1 MYMGVEG
8 LSQKLGKTT
17 DLEENMNEIYARHE
31 IRRSFSSVFDLD
43 F

>member
-8 LSQKLGKTT
+8 LSQKLGKTI
-17 DLEENMNEIYARHE
+17 DLEENMNEIYDGHE
-31 IRRSFSSVFDLD
+31 IGRSFSSVFDFD